1 VTTSPDP
8 RPQAVVDTDG
18 VLRITGSRCTACGHP
33 MLVHPPRC
41 SRCFA
46 AVVPDRFGPTGTVWS
61 STVVRIAVPGRTP
74 PYTLAYVDLHN
85 GPRVLAEV
93 LGATERVEVG
103 TEVTFGQQSEI
114 GNLTVAL
121 LTGAA
126 TS

>member
-1 VTTSPDP
+1 
-8 RPQAVVDTDG
+8 
-18 VLRITGSRCTACGHP
+18 

-46 AVVPDRFGPTGTVWS
+46 TVESDRFGPTGTVWS

-74 PYTLAYVDLHN
+74 PYTLAYVDLDN

-93 LGATERVEVG
+93 LGTTERVDVG
-103 TEVTFGQQSEI
+103 TRVTLSKQSDI
-114 GNLTVAL
+114 GNVTVVV
-121 LTGAA
+121 